1 MLKKAIIPLG
11 GLGTRLYPLTVD
23 TSKAMVRFLNRPL
36 IEHILVSLASQGVKE
51 FYIGVSG
58 YYNYT
63 QIYDY
68 LGGGERI
75 ASLLGL
81 PADAIRVRY
90 QPNIATSGNA
100 ESVKI
105 LMDYYD
111 IREPVLVVQGDI
123 VFSVDLYDMWEA
135 HRSSGAAMTIALKE
149 LDPSE
154 DITRFGVA
162 ALGED
167 MMIKGFVEKPRTPQQ
182 APSRLINTG
191 IYIVGPWV
199 REFFEDE
206 RGRAMRA
213 AGKTDFGSHVIP
225 EIIARGERVRGYVM
239 KGYWFDIGTP
249 ESYMRASFYLLR
261 SLGSD
266 ELRVT
271 RVYKGVRMMGRSH
284 LSRALQEKIV
294 GMIEKGLIRVEG
306 DILLG
311 RHIDIGEGVELWDA
325 IVDNYTIMR
334 KGARAIRSI
343 IMDRCLVG
351 EGALIEG
358 SILGRHVSVGRGARV
373 INSVVGNNVSIG
385 EGAVVVNSK
394 VWPGRV
400 VEQGSIL
407 ESRVYM

>member
-36 IEHILVSLASQGVKE
+36 IEHTLVSLASQGVKE

-75 ASLLGL
+75 ASLIGL
-81 PADAIRVRY
+81 PADVIRVRY

-111 IREPVLVVQGDI
+111 IRDPVLVVQGDI
-123 VFSVDLYDMWEA
+123 VFNIDLHDMWEA
-135 HRSSGAAMTIALKE
+135 HRTSGAAMTIALKE
-149 LDPSE
+149 LEPTE
-154 DITRFGVA
+154 DVTRFGVA

-167 MMIKGFVEKPRTPQQ
+167 MMIKGFVEKPRTPHQ
-182 APSRLINTG
+182 APSRLVNTG
-191 IYIVGPWV
+191 IYIVGPWI
-199 REFFEDE
+199 RDFFEDE

-213 AGKTDFGSHVIP
+213 SGRTDFGGHVIP
-225 EIIARGERVRGYVM
+225 EIIARGERVRGYVV
-239 KGYWFDIGTP
+239 KGFWFDIGTP
-249 ESYMRASFYLLR
+249 ESYVRASFYLLKN
-261 SLGSD
+261 LGVD
-266 ELRVT
+266 ELRAT

-284 LSRALQEKIV
+284 LSRVLQERIA
-294 GMIEKGLIRVEG
+294 GMIEKGLIMAEG

-311 RHIDIGEGVELWDA
+311 RHIEIGEGVELWDA
-325 IVDNYTIMR
+325 IIDNYTIVKR
-334 KGARAIRSI
+334 GARAIRSI
-343 IMDRCLVG
+343 IMDRCLVD
-351 EGALIEG
+351 EGAFIEG
-358 SILGRHVSVGRGARV
+358 SILGRHVSVGKRARV
-373 INSVVGNNVSIG
+373 INSVVGNNASIG

-394 VWPGRV
+394 IWPGRI
-400 VEQGSIL
+400 VEQGSIV
-407 ESRVYM
+407 ENRVYM